1 MSKFVQ
7 LLLDQIGYDPEY
19 YPRVNGKEDWLTV
32 HRYKEVLKSN
42 PWKADANRDGAFPP
56 IIVVQT
62 TGYDWKYLV
71 LDGLHRV
78 KSFGAAG
85 LEKIPAIVEVL
96 PKSKWLER
104 SVELNIDSK
113 RPLDSGDKRWIATK
127 LMADGWKP
135 GQVASLLCME
145 RASFD
150 KLVATNIQK
159 LTQASA
165 KSILPGRSNRTIGKE
180 HVGFLK
186 APFSDA
192 TGTSN
197 AQKALRVQA
206 AVSCR
211 ESVQIIE
218 SFVALL
224 EAKSIDLTDERTTD
238 LLIRVR
244 DLLEQIDL
252 PEAVGS

>member
-7 LLLDQIGYDPEY
+7 LPLDQIGYDPEY

-32 HRYKEVLKSN
+32 HRYKEALKSQ
-42 PWKADANRDGAFPP
+42 PYKADANQTGAFPP
-56 IIVVQT
+56 IIVVKT
-62 TGYDWKYLV
+62 TGYDWAYLI
-71 LDGLHRV
+71 LDGLHRLKAFEAV
-78 KSFGAAG
+78 G
-85 LEKIPAIVEVL
+85 LEKIPATIEAL

-113 RPLDSGDKRWIATK
+113 RPLDSGDKRWVATK

-150 KLVATNIQK
+150 KLVATNITK

-165 KSILPGRSNRTIGKE
+165 KNILPGRSNRQVGKD

-186 APFSDA
+186 APFRDVTA
-192 TGTSN
+192 GN
-197 AQKALRVQA
+197 AQKALKTQA

-224 EAKSIDLTDERTTD
+224 EAKVIDVTDERTAE
-238 LLIRVR
+238 LLLRVR
-244 DLLEQIDL
+244 ELIAAVDL
-252 PEAVGS
+252 PEVAA